1 MRLFDLHCDTLT
13 EMRNRGCGI
22 AANDLHISYEKSAA
36 FSPYVQVA
44 AVWSDSSLSDE
55 DCLQRF
61 PQVLSHYGGDFIT
74 DRASLEAVAEDGGR
88 GLILAVEGARLL
100 CGDIGNLDYLYSC
113 GVRFL
118 TLTWAHTDIIG
129 GAHGTDTPLTP
140 FGREVVEKCFDLG
153 IVPDVSHA
161 SRKVCA
167 EVTDMA
173 RHAGKRIT
181 ATHSNSFSVHNHERN
196 LTDREFS
203 DIISL
208 GGIAGISLA
217 PEHLGCGPVGIGD
230 TVRHILHYISVGGIS
245 SVALGCD
252 FDGIGSTPEG
262 LGDIS
267 RLPRLYDALVHAGL
281 SEDDADRVFWK
292 NAFDFARDELR

>member
-1 MRLFDLHCDTLT
+1 
-13 EMRNRGCGI
+13 
-22 AANDLHISYEKSAA
+22 
-36 FSPYVQVA
+36 
-44 AVWSDSSLSDE
+44 
-55 DCLQRF
+55 
-61 PQVLSHYGGDFIT
+61 
-74 DRASLEAVAEDGGR
+74 
-88 GLILAVEGARLL
+88 
-100 CGDIGNLDYLYSC
+100 
-113 GVRFL
+113 
-118 TLTWAHTDIIG
+118 
-129 GAHGTDTPLTP
+129 
-140 FGREVVEKCFDLG
+140 
-153 IVPDVSHA
+153 
-161 SRKVCA
+161 
-167 EVTDMA
+167 MA

-252 FDGIGSTPEG
+252 FDGIDSPPEG

-267 RLPRLYDALVHAGL
+267 HLPRLYDALAHAGL

>member
-55 DCLQRF
+55 ECLQRF
-61 PQVLSHYGGDFIT
+61 PQVLSHYGGGFHNGP
-74 DRASLEAVAEDGGR
+74 RFFLEAVAEGGGR
-88 GLILAVEGARLL
+88 GLILAVEGAQAAVRRYRKSRLSL
-100 CGDIGNLDYLYSC
+100 LMRSAVSDSDM
-113 GVRFL
+113 
-118 TLTWAHTDIIG
+118 
-129 GAHGTDTPLTP
+129 GAHRHNRRRARHGHSADSVRARAVLK
-140 FGREVVEKCFDLG
+140 RRFDLG

-181 ATHSNSFSVHNHERN
+181 ATHSNSFSVHSHERN

-208 GGIAGISLA
+208 GGIVGISLA

-230 TVRHILHYISVGGIS
+230 AVRHILHYISVGGIS
-245 SVALGCD
+245 FRGPRV
-252 FDGIGSTPEG
+252 
-262 LGDIS
+262 
-267 RLPRLYDALVHAGL
+267 RL
-281 SEDDADRVFWK
+281 
-292 NAFDFARDELR
+292 

>member
-1 MRLFDLHCDTLT
+1 MERLFPVG
-13 EMRNRGCGI
+13 RGMSAKISLRCSPITAGI
-22 AANDLHISYEKSAA
+22 
-36 FSPYVQVA
+36 
-44 AVWSDSSLSDE
+44 
-55 DCLQRF
+55 
-61 PQVLSHYGGDFIT
+61 FIT
-74 DRASLEAVAEDGGR
+74 DRASLESVAEGGDS

-208 GGIAGISLA
+208 GGIVGISLA

-230 TVRHILHYISVGGIS
+230 AVRHILHYISVGGIS

-252 FDGIGSTPEG
+252 FDGIDSPPEG

-267 RLPRLYDALVHAGL
+267 HLPRLYDALAHAGL